1 MVDSYRMYDT
11 VLVSIDGSEPANRAA
26 DHGLSIA
33 AAFDADLHAIYV
45 VDTRRYGRSS
55 LGGSKTVLD
64 ELEELGE
71 TILEEFDERS
81 DVPVTTEI
89 RRGRPHGAIDDY
101 ASEIGADVIV
111 LGNRGLGD
119 PEGDEIGS
127 VAERVVRYSGRPVL
141 TA

>member
-1 MVDSYRMYDT
+1 MYDT
-11 VLVSIDGSEPANRAA
+11 VLVSTDGSDPANRAA

-33 AAFDADLHAIYV
+33 KAFDADLHAIYV

-55 LGGSKTVLD
+55 LGGSKAVID

-71 TILEEFDERS
+71 TVLEEFDARS
-81 DVPVTTEI
+81 EIPVTMEI
-89 RRGRPHGAIDDY
+89 RRGRPHDEIDKY

-111 LGNRGLGD
+111 LGNRGLGSPD
-119 PEGDEIGS
+119 GDEIGS

>member
-1 MVDSYRMYDT
+1 MYDT
-11 VLVSIDGSEPANRAA
+11 VLVSIDGSDPANRAA
-26 DHGLSIA
+26 EHGQRIA
-33 AAFDADLHAIYV
+33 SAFDADLHVIYV

-55 LGGSKTVLD
+55 LGGSKAVLD
-64 ELEELGE
+64 ELDELGQ
-71 TILEEFDERS
+71 TILEEFDASSE
-81 DVPVTTEI
+81 VPVTTEI
-89 RRGRPHGAIDDY
+89 RRGRPHEEIDEY

-119 PEGDEIGS
+119 PGGDEIGS